1 MNDVKTMIERLKTEL
16 DLLGDNPQQ
25 ENVSAVITDV
35 LGCRGCD
42 ISCFMTDSDVFQT
55 MLDTIPVPVYYK
67 NTVGT
72 YLACNRALC
81 EAYGFLR
88 TDIVGKT
95 AYDFFPK
102 DTADAFAVGD
112 NALIQDASEERLEHR
127 GRFPG
132 MEDSFHV
139 IHKRAFKRNGKVEG
153 IIGVILDMTEI
164 KKVEDTAWA
173 SEAFFKTL
181 FETAPMPIVVINSFN
196 MIMDMNTSAAQF
208 FNPETA
214 VPGQEISALFRYHSD
229 FEKVMSA
236 DGSAIRVEVL
246 GGSGVN
252 EMIAMVSSDILNGE
266 TCYAIAFVRTDI

>member
-1 MNDVKTMIERLKTEL
+1 MNDVKAMIERLKKEL

-25 ENVSAVITDV
+25 EDVSAVITEI

-67 NTVGT
+67 NTTGR
-72 YLACNRALC
+72 YLACNKALC
-81 EAYGFLR
+81 EAYGFAR

-102 DTADAFAVGD
+102 DVADSFAVGD
-112 NALIQDASEERLEHR
+112 KALIHDASEERLEHR

-132 MEDSFHV
+132 MEDSFHI
-139 IHKRAFKRNGKVEG
+139 IHKRAFKRNGNVEG

-181 FETAPMPIVVINSFN
+181 FETAPMPIVIINGFN
-196 MIMDMNTSAAQF
+196 MIMDMNSSAAQMF
-208 FNPETA
+208 DPVAT
-214 VPGQEISALFRYHSD
+214 VPGQEISSLFRYHSD

-236 DGSAIRVEVL
+236 DGGAIRVEIL
-246 GGSGVN
+246 GSAGV
-252 EMIAMVSSDILNGE
+252 EEVVAMVSSNVLNGE
-266 TCYAIAFVRTDI
+266 ICYAFAFIRTDI